1 MCASAHCAGKGG
13 VIAMTRQL
21 ALEGAPHWIRAN
33 SIAPG
38 PIRTPAT
45 SSRLATD
52 SAWRDVF
59 GGWPMLARTGAQAA
73 VASVGLFLASDESD
87 FLPGV
92 TIGRTAVRARVC
104 TIVLNLVVAAS
115 FHKTYN

>member
-1 MCASAHCAGKGG
+1 MFVLCVRRPPRSPLPYTLIPYPTLFRSSTAGMRVLDYIGASAHCAGKGG

-59 GGWPMLARTGAQAA
+59 GGWPMLARTGAPE
-73 VASVGLFLASDESD
+73 DE
-87 FLPGV
+87 
-92 TIGRTAVRARVC
+92 IGRAHV
-104 TIVLNLVVAAS
+104 
-115 FHKTYN
+115 